1 MVMIIITIMINRM
14 NWIVYTQIPGVK
26 RLRDYPDIP
35 FLPIKINGVDQLEAR
50 TTRVYP
56 TVQLKQ
62 QVKRADMVTEDIKR
76 LITQRNLKPGDKLP
90 NERDL
95 QELFSVSKST
105 TREAL
110 KSLEVQGL
118 ITISPGPGGGA
129 TIREV
134 PLDRTLQLVQ
144 NYLFFKDISMKDIYN
159 ARRLLEPELAAG
171 AVPFI
176 TDEQLDAL
184 EANIEACAPAAKETA
199 SLVRQRQADLDFH
212 DILAMA
218 NPDPFLRFICQ
229 MINEL
234 LRRLVVFSTDT
245 PMEEHEKFG
254 AANAHCHSEL
264 LAAIR
269 TRDAQR
275 VRELMREHMDEAAGF
290 VARLNGRL
298 DGRLFL
304 DSEMAGTP
312 SRMPPRRN
320 SADS

>member
-1 MVMIIITIMINRM
+1 M
-14 NWIVYTQIPGVK
+14 
-26 RLRDYPDIP
+26 
-35 FLPIKINGVDQLEAR
+35 
-50 TTRVYP
+50 
-56 TVQLKQ
+56 KQ

-118 ITISPGPGGGA
+118 IRISPGPGGGA

-134 PLDRTLQLVQ
+134 PLEKTLQLVQ

-159 ARRLLEPELAAG
+159 ARRVLEPELAAG
-171 AVPFI
+171 VVPFI

-184 EANIEACAPAAKETA
+184 EENIGACEPASKEA
-199 SLVRQRQADLDFH
+199 SGLVRQRQADLDFH

-245 PMEEHEKFG
+245 PPEEHVRFG
-254 AANAHCHSEL
+254 AANVHCHSEIL
-264 LAAIR
+264 KAIR
-269 TRDAQR
+269 SRERDAHR
-275 VRELMREHMDEAAGF
+275 VRELMREHMDEASNF
-290 VARLNGRL
+290 VTRLNGRL

-304 DSEMAGTP
+304 DSEMVGTP
-312 SRMPPRRN
+312 PRLTPRR
-320 SADS
+320 SEVDS

>member
-1 MVMIIITIMINRM
+1 M
-14 NWIVYTQIPGVK
+14 NWIVYTQFSRVK
-26 RLRDYPDIP
+26 GLRDCPEWLLFFIQ
-35 FLPIKINGVDQLEAR
+35 INGVDKLDSRAA
-50 TTRVYP
+50 RVYP
-56 TVQLKQ
+56 TVQMKQ

-76 LITQRNLKPGDKLP
+76 LITQRNLKPGDRLP

-95 QELFSVSKST
+95 QDLFSVSKST

-134 PLDRTLQLVQ
+134 PLERTLQLVQ
-144 NYLFFKDISMKDIYN
+144 NYLFFKDVSMKDIYN

-184 EANIEACAPAAKETA
+184 EANIEACEPASKEA
-199 SLVRQRQADLDFH
+199 GGLVRQRQADLDFH

-245 PMEEHEKFG
+245 PAEEHARFG
-254 AANAHCHSEL
+254 VANVHCHSEIL
-264 LAAIR
+264 KAVR
-269 TRDAQR
+269 SRDAQK
-275 VRELMREHMDEAAGF
+275 VRELMREHMDEASNF
-290 VARLNGRL
+290 VTRLNGRL

-304 DSEMAGTP
+304 DSEMIGTP
-312 SRMPPRRN
+312 PRLTRHRN
-320 SADS
+320 EVDL